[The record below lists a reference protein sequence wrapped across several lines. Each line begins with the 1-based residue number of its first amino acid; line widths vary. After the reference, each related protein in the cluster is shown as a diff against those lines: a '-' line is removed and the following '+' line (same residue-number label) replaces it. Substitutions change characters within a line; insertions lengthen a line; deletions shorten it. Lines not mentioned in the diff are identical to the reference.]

1 MNAKAET
8 KQNME
13 GNLFKEPVRVRTIK
27 LGDSNE
33 KGKESGGKKKKARLK
48 SEAMEG

>member
-1 MNAKAET
+1 MNAKTET

-27 LGDSNE
+27 LGDSNG
-33 KGKESGGKKKKARLK
+33 KGKEGEKKKKSRLR
-48 SEAMEG
+48 SEATEG